1 MPEINSDTPEA
12 FVVIY
17 DAPDQ
22 TTAEVVC
29 ATLQSA
35 GISAVLQHQYYG
47 PATGMLAFF
56 IPTTNHG
63 VLAPASQ
70 ADAAREV
77 LAAREPTEEELEAE
91 FEADTMTIEEAEER
105 VK

>member
-1 MPEINSDTPEA
+1 MRELNNDIEEA
-12 FVVIY
+12 MVLVY

-35 GISAVLQHQYYG
+35 GIGAVLQHQYYG
-47 PATGMLAFF
+47 PATGMLTFF

-70 ADAAREV
+70 AEAAREV
-77 LAAREPTEEELEAE
+77 MAAREPTDAELEAE
-91 FEADTMTIEEAEER
+91 FEADTTTIEEAEGR

>member
-1 MPEINSDTPEA
+1 MQEFNSDTPEA
-12 FVVIY
+12 LVLVY

-56 IPTTNHG
+56 IQTTNHG

-70 ADAAREV
+70 AAAAQEA
-77 LAAREPTEEELEAE
+77 LAAREPTDAELEAE
-91 FEADTMTIEEAEER
+91 FEADTTTIEEAEAR